1 MNHPVSA
8 AFCALFF
15 ACTAYVA
22 MQVSA
27 MVCSGIAPA
36 DDGPPATKPPVLIV
50 TFCAGLLGAALVLVG
65 AEPLQLG
72 IAAIVVFALAACWAS
87 DALCGLV
94 PDAFTLCPLAALL
107 LFAVAQRD
115 WYIIVS
121 AILVFIPFAV
131 AAMFSRGMG
140 MGWGD
145 AKLVALTGAALGAP
159 LGYFTLA
166 LACLVAVVVHRLG
179 KRRAQPIAFAP
190 YIAALTGVALPLGL
204 TH

>member
-1 MNHPVSA
+1 MNPIGAV
-8 AFCALFF
+8 FCALFF
-15 ACTAYVA
+15 ACIAYAA
-22 MQVSA
+22 MLVSGI
-27 MVCSGIAPA
+27 VCSGIVPA
-36 DDGPPATKPPVLIV
+36 ADGPPPSKPPTIIV
-50 TFCAGLLGAALVLVG
+50 TICAGVVGAALVLVG

-87 DALCGLV
+87 DAICGLL

-121 AILVFIPFAV
+121 AILVFVPFAG
-131 AAMFSRGMG
+131 AAMLSRGMG

-166 LACLVAVVVHRLG
+166 VACLVAVIVHRFG
-179 KRRAQPIAFAP
+179 KHRSQPIAFAP
-190 YIAALTGVALPLGL
+190 YIAALTGVALPLGF